1 MSKITKALIFGE
13 IILALVIGILA
24 AQSAQGRQ
32 PYLPLVGPPP
42 LRLEMPATNTPAILA
57 ELALPMPES
66 ETDTNQDTTK
76 TAANKNELPFAP
88 PPILPAATLAAANM
102 YKKETVVDTAQGAP
116 PTPNPAS
123 NMLNIATARCITNIL
138 CPLPGGGAVAGPNGY
153 QTGDTVL
160 VPAELG
166 FVPPLP
172 PQSRAVYKSQ

>member
-1 MSKITKALIFGE
+1 MNKILRVLAVGE
-13 IILALVIGILA
+13 VILALVIGILA

-42 LRLEMPATNTPAILA
+42 LRFEVPLTNTPVILA
-57 ELALPMPES
+57 ELTLPVPES
-66 ETDTNQDTTK
+66 ETDTNQDKTK
-76 TAANKNELPFAP
+76 TAANKNELPLAP
-88 PPILPAATLAAANM
+88 APVLPAATLAAANM
-102 YKKETVVDTAQGAP
+102 YKKDTVVDTAEGAP

-123 NMLNIATARCITNIL
+123 NMLNVMPQMYNQYFMPT
-138 CPLPGGGAVAGPNGY
+138 PGGGAVVGPNGY

>member
-123 NMLNIATARCITNIL
+123 NMLNIAPQMYNQYFMPT
-138 CPLPGGGAVAGPNGY
+138 PGGGAVAGPNGY